1 MKNKLSVSL
10 NPETLDL
17 VESLIQDGTFRN
29 KSHVVEI
36 AINKLVEGTIQD
48 EKSQE

>member
-10 NPETLDL
+10 NQETLDK
-17 VESLIQDGTFRN
+17 VEFLIQDGTFRN

-36 AINKLVEGTIQD
+36 AINKLIGSNLQN

>member
-10 NPETLDL
+10 NQETLDI

-36 AINKLVEGTIQD
+36 AINKLVDGNIQD